1 MSAYAT
7 VDDLSEYWRP
17 MTESEQARAE
27 ILLENVSA
35 EIRLYA
41 KGLGLDFDTMV
52 QADEDLS
59 TVTQSVVMDTVA
71 RILNQSTT
79 DEAVSQY
86 SQSGLGYSVSGTY
99 LVPGGG
105 SLVLNRDL
113 KRLGLKRQR
122 VGILEVYDVEGN
134 DNNLS

>member
-1 MSAYAT
+1 MSSYAT
-7 VDDLSEYWRP
+7 VEELAAYWRP

-27 ILLENVSA
+27 ILLENVSS

-52 QADEDLS
+52 QADDDLN
-59 TVTQSVVMDTVA
+59 TVTKSVVMDTVA

-79 DEAVSQY
+79 DEAVSQF
-86 SQSGLGYSVSGTY
+86 SQSAMGYTASGTY

-105 SLVLNRDL
+105 SLVLKRDL
-113 KRLGLKRQR
+113 KRLGLKIQR
-122 VGILEVYDVEGN
+122 YGSLEVFDVSN
-134 DNNLS
+134 

>member
-7 VDDLSEYWRP
+7 VEELIEYWRP
-17 MTESEQARAE
+17 LTESEQERAE
-27 ILLENVSA
+27 VLLDNVSA

-41 KGLGLDFDTMV
+41 KGLNIDFDTMV
-52 QADEDLS
+52 QADDDLA
-59 TVTQSVVMDTVA
+59 TVTRSVTMDTVA

-79 DEAVSQY
+79 EEAVSQY
-86 SQSGLGYSVSGTY
+86 SQSAMGYSVSGTY

-122 VGILEVYDVEGN
+122 FGAMEVYDVN
-134 DNNLS
+134 

>member
-7 VDDLSEYWRP
+7 VEELAEYWRT
-17 MTESEQARAE
+17 MTESELTRASV
-27 ILLENVSA
+27 LLDNVSS

-41 KGLGLDFDTMV
+41 SRLGIDFDTQV
-52 QADEDLS
+52 SEDTDLE
-59 TVTQSVVMDTVA
+59 TVTKSVVMDTVA

-86 SQSGLGYSVSGTY
+86 SQSAMGYSVSGTY

-122 VGILEVYDVEGN
+122 YGIMEVFDVNE
-134 DNNLS
+134 D

>member
-1 MSAYAT
+1 MSSYAT
-7 VDDLSEYWRP
+7 VEELAAYWRP
-17 MTESEQARAE
+17 LTESEQERAE
-27 ILLENVSA
+27 ILLENVSS

-52 QADEDLS
+52 QADDDLN
-59 TVTQSVVMDTVA
+59 TVTKSVVMDAVA

-79 DEAVSQY
+79 DEAVSQF
-86 SQSGLGYSVSGTY
+86 SQSAMGYTASGTY

-105 SLVLNRDL
+105 SLVLKRDL

-122 VGILEVYDVEGN
+122 YGSLEVFDVSN
-134 DNNLS
+134 

>member
-1 MSAYAT
+1 MSSYAT
-7 VDDLSEYWRP
+7 VEELAAYWRP
-17 MTESEQARAE
+17 MTESEQTRAA
-27 ILLENVSA
+27 ILLENVSS

-41 KGLGLDFDTMV
+41 KGLGLNFDTMV
-52 QADEDLS
+52 QADDDLK

-79 DEAVSQY
+79 DEAVSQF
-86 SQSGLGYSVSGTY
+86 SQSAMGYTASGTY

-105 SLVLNRDL
+105 SLVLKRDL

-122 VGILEVYDVEGN
+122 YGSLEVFDVSN
-134 DNNLS
+134 

>member
-7 VDDLSEYWRP
+7 VEELIEYWRP
-17 MTESEQARAE
+17 LTESEQERAE
-27 ILLENVSA
+27 VLLENVSA

-41 KGLGLDFDTMV
+41 KGLNIDFDTMV
-52 QADEDLS
+52 QADEDLA
-59 TVTQSVVMDTVA
+59 TVTRSVTMDTVA

-79 DEAVSQY
+79 EEAVSQY
-86 SQSGLGYSVSGTY
+86 SQSAMGYSVSGTY

-122 VGILEVYDVEGN
+122 IGAMEVYDVN
-134 DNNLS
+134 

>member
-7 VDDLSEYWRP
+7 VSELESYWRV
-17 MTESEQARAE
+17 MTASEQSRASN
-27 ILLENVSA
+27 LLDYVSS

-41 KGLGLDFDTMV
+41 KGLGINFDEEV
-52 QADEDLS
+52 AADSDLQS
-59 TVTQSVVMDTVA
+59 VTKSVVMDTVA

-86 SQSGLGYSVSGTY
+86 SQSAMGYSVSGTY

-105 SLVLNRDL
+105 ALVLNRDL

-122 VGILEVYDVEGN
+122 FGTMEVYDVN
-134 DNNLS
+134 D

>member
-1 MSAYAT
+1 MSSYAT
-7 VDDLSEYWRP
+7 VEELAAYWRP

-27 ILLENVSA
+27 ILLENVSS

-41 KGLGLDFDTMV
+41 KGLGLDFDTMT
-52 QADEDLS
+52 QADDDLN
-59 TVTQSVVMDTVA
+59 TVTKSVVMDTVA

-79 DEAVSQY
+79 DEAVSQF
-86 SQSGLGYSVSGTY
+86 SQSAMGYTASGTY

-105 SLVLNRDL
+105 SLVLKRDL

-122 VGILEVYDVEGN
+122 YGSLEVFDVSN
-134 DNNLS
+134 